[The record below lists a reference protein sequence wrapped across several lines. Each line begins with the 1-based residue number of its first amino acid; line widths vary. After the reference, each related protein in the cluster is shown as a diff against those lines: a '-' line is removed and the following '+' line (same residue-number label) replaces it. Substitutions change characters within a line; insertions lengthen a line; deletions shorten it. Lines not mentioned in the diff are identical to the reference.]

1 MKLGE
6 RRGGV
11 HTSTDGTSSIQG
23 CPRFHEHLMDADV
36 IEKMLDVLR
45 WEFEQ
50 GVWLDDGVQEPR
62 TSASEPE
69 YGGGQEDAR

>member
-11 HTSTDGTSSIQG
+11 HTSMDGTSSVQG
-23 CPRFHEHLMDADV
+23 CPRFREYLMDADV
-36 IEKMLDVLR
+36 MEKMLDVLR

-50 GVWLDDGVQEPR
+50 GVWLDGGV
-62 TSASEPE
+62 
-69 YGGGQEDAR
+69 